1 MHFPTASVESSLARA
16 PTCVGG
22 AGEGRRLV
30 IPRVGGMEKY
40 TRGTADAVAQA
51 MMIGKKSLVEFTIR
65 TQLTT
70 HAMLASQMKNPA
82 NTWEAVGPG
91 AAAAVPGVSD
101 APEKKS
107 NPGLSEEAAS
117 KIGPMLARE
126 GAMALPLYT
135 PSDHVIT
142 VANQALAKAISEIG
156 GGLEKGGQVPV
167 STVADDQIQLTWGRT
182 SKATGESA
190 PLCVY
195 AKTNM
200 CVAADIATPAL
211 GPLHG
216 QLTATEEERFQ
227 LHGAAAVPHDRM
239 CLLCARHHLG
249 ALIEAHAGSG
259 SAHRRCDHAIVVPL
273 TASLV
278 NAPGGYAA
286 GACHPIGPVVAA
298 NIVRADLP
306 MVARH
311 NPETGKWFVDQGAAV
326 FGVKPSPLN

>member
-1 MHFPTASVESSLARA
+1 
-16 PTCVGG
+16 
-22 AGEGRRLV
+22 
-30 IPRVGGMEKY
+30 MEEY
-40 TRGTADAVAQA
+40 TLGTADAVAQA
-51 MMIGKKSLVEFTIR
+51 MTIGKGSSARSTVR

-70 HAMLASQMKNPA
+70 HAMLVSEMQNPA
-82 NTWEAVGPG
+82 KTWDAVGPG
-91 AAAAVPGVSD
+91 AAAAVPGVSGNSVEK
-101 APEKKS
+101 PE
-107 NPGLSEEAAS
+107 PGLSKQAAEA
-117 KIGPMLARE
+117 IGPMLERE

-135 PSDHVIT
+135 PSDYVVT
-142 VANQALAKAISEIG
+142 AANQALARAVAEIG
-156 GGLEKGGQVPV
+156 GGLEKGGHVPV

-182 SKATGESA
+182 SRATGESA

-195 AKTNM
+195 AKTNL
-200 CVAADIATPAL
+200 CVAASIATPAL

-227 LHGAAAVPHDRM
+227 KHGAAAVPHDRM

-249 ALIEAHAGSG
+249 ALIEAHVGSG
-259 SAHRRCDHAIVVPL
+259 NAHRRCDHAIVIPL